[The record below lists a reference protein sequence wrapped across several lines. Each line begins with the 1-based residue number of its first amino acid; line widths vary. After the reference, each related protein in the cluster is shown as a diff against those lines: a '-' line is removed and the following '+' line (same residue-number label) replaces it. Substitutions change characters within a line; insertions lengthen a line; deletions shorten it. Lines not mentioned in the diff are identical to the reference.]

1 MNKKTLRIL
10 GTLFL
15 LFFVAGIT
23 VVSAQSRSELN
34 EAYEA
39 GYSKGYRDCRSRDA
53 RMNSRN
59 VITYSLREYPIRV
72 PDTEQGRLRSKYVE
86 GYGDGWEAKLATFE

>member
-15 LFFVAGIT
+15 LFFIAGIT
-23 VVSAQSRSELN
+23 VVSAQSRFELN
-34 EAYEA
+34 EAYDA
-39 GYSKGYRDCRSRDA
+39 GYSRGYRDCRSKDA
-53 RMNSRN
+53 RMNN
-59 VITYSLREYPIRV
+59 NAIAYSLREYPIQI

-86 GYGDGWEAKLATFE
+86 GYIDGWNDKLATFD

>member
-1 MNKKTLRIL
+1 MNRKTLRIL

-23 VVSAQSRSELN
+23 VVAAQSRSELN
-34 EAYEA
+34 EAYQA
-39 GYSKGYRDCRSRDA
+39 GYSRGYRDCRSKDD

-59 VITYSLREYPIRV
+59 VLAYSLREYPIEI
-72 PDTEQGRLRSKYVE
+72 PDTEQSRLRQRFVE
-86 GYGDGWEAKLATFE
+86 GYGDGWKDKQDTF